1 MMYKLRSFWTQSFGL
16 PTPSLTEKNLPDQTG
31 KVYLITGSN
40 TGVGYQVAQILYSRN
55 AKVYVAARTE
65 SKALAAIESI
75 KKQHPKSQGKLEYLY
90 LNLSDL
96 STIKASAEDFL
107 SREDKLHWL
116 DNNAGVMIP
125 PLGSKGAQGMDLTYQ
140 TNILG
145 PFLFTKLL
153 LPILKRTAEDEPRG
167 TVRVSWA
174 GSLAVV
180 LQSPK
185 GGVAW
190 KKGPDGEETLDDKNS
205 NSFTY
210 GVSKAANYFF
220 GTEFGKRY
228 GVKDGVLHNCYNP
241 GNLSSDL
248 QRHANDQWPSWARWI
263 LHTLLL
269 YPSIY
274 GAYTE
279 IYAGLSPDLTL
290 EKDQGAYIIPWGRK
304 GHVRPDLHAEAV
316 TKDKGEASKLFDW
329 CDLVTREYA

>member
-1 MMYKLRSFWTQSFGL
+1 MYKLRALCSQSFRL
-16 PTPSLTEKNLPDQTG
+16 PAPTLTEKNLPDQTG

-40 TGVGYQVAQILYSRN
+40 TGVGYQVASILYSHN
-55 AKVYVAARTE
+55 AKVYIAARTE
-65 SKALAAIESI
+65 SKALAAIDSI
-75 KKQHPKSQGKLEYLY
+75 KQEHPKSQGKLEYLF

-116 DNNAGVMIP
+116 DNNAGVMVP
-125 PLGSKGAQGMDLTYQ
+125 PVGSKGAQGMDLTYQ

-153 LPILKRTAEDEPRG
+153 LPILRRTAEDEPKG

-180 LQSPK
+180 LQSPTN
-185 GGVAW
+185 GMLW
-190 KKGPDGEETLDDKNS
+190 KKGANGEETLDDTHPNMY
-205 NSFTY
+205 TY

-228 GVKDGVLHNCYNP
+228 GARDGVLHNSYNP
-241 GNLSSDL
+241 GNLASDL
-248 QRHANDQWPSWARWI
+248 QRHANNQWPKLAVWI
-263 LHTLLL
+263 LHKLLL
-269 YPSIY
+269 YPSIF

-290 EKDQGAYIIPWGRK
+290 ETDQGGYIIPWGRR
-304 GHVRPDLHAEAV
+304 GSVRPDLIAQAQR
-316 TKDKGEASKLFDW
+316 DDGEAQKLFDW
-329 CDLVTREYA
+329 CDHVTKAFS

>member
-1 MMYKLRSFWTQSFGL
+1 MFYGLRALWSQSFRL
-16 PTPSLTEKNLPDQTG
+16 PTPSLTEKNLPDQAG
-31 KVYLITGSN
+31 KVYIITGSN
-40 TGVGYQVAQILYSRN
+40 TGVGYQVASILYAHN
-55 AKVYVAARTE
+55 AKVYIAARTE
-65 SKALAAIESI
+65 SKALAAIDSI
-75 KKQHPKSQGKLEYLY
+75 KEQHPKSQGRLEYLS
-90 LNLSDL
+90 LDLSDL

-125 PLGSKGAQGMDLTYQ
+125 PLGSKGSQGMDLTYQ

-153 LPILKRTAEDEPRG
+153 LPILKRTAEGEPKG

-174 GSLAVV
+174 GSLAVD

-185 GGVAW
+185 GGVRW
-190 KKGPDGEETLDDKNS
+190 KKGADGKETLDDGNS
-205 NSFTY
+205 NPFTY

-220 GTEFGKRY
+220 ATEFGKRF
-228 GVKDGVLHNCYNP
+228 GEKDGVLHNAYNP
-241 GNLSSDL
+241 GNLASDL
-248 QRHANDQWPSWARWI
+248 QRHMDDQYPSWARRF
-263 LHTLLL
+263 LHFLL
-269 YPSIY
+269 YPVVF

-304 GHVRPDLHAEAV
+304 GSVRPDLVAEAKKENGEAKKLVDWCEEV
-316 TKDKGEASKLFDW
+316 TKEFA
-329 CDLVTREYA
+329 